1 MNDNNR
7 TPDGTQIVYVS
18 HKSIGSF
25 HTMSSNRFLLCPFDV
40 AFISPSFYSPSFF
53 FRWLLWRCSSSNE
66 YKMVARIRLIAQTS
80 KPKGSVDIIQTQG
93 RDTYTQQVSCV
104 GSEMTQKV
112 FSLLQYI
119 HISLCVCVCVLS
131 TCLRSDERR
140 PETAERVHHPDR
152 IPYHFFICLRNFTIS
167 FSFRL
172 KNVNKG
178 RHGMGGAG
186 RTSSQCGGTNRTVQK
201 RKNWD

>member
-1 MNDNNR
+1 MNDNNG

-40 AFISPSFYSPSFF
+40 AFISPLFLFSLFF
-53 FRWLLWRCSSSNE
+53 FPLTSLTMFII
-66 YKMVARIRLIAQTS
+66 KRIQNGCEDKVNCADIKAKRFCRHYPDTGERHVHTTS
-80 KPKGSVDIIQTQG
+80 LVCRE
-93 RDTYTQQVSCV
+93 RDDAKSLFSTTIYTH
-104 GSEMTQKV
+104 
-112 FSLLQYI
+112 L
-119 HISLCVCVCVLS
+119 SLCVCVCVLS

-152 IPYHFFICLRNFTIS
+152 I
-167 FSFRL
+167 

-178 RHGMGGAG
+178 RHEMGGAG

-201 RKNWD
+201 RKN